1 MSCREFLDGRAAIL
15 TGVAPG
21 GLIWPIAASTFH
33 EMNSSSDLP
42 DSSTLP
48 ESLRLLPLLWS
59 LNAALQRTSLEM
71 DARLG
76 VTGPQRFLLRF
87 VGLEPGITRARLAS
101 VILLDAS
108 ELQSALEHLVA
119 RNLLTEKGGLSG
131 YYLTAKGGGVNAVM
145 TGTVEQAVSKALDEA
160 SPHERTSC
168 RRMLERVIR
177 HLKARDAAGKAP

>member
-1 MSCREFLDGRAAIL
+1 
-15 TGVAPG
+15 
-21 GLIWPIAASTFH
+21 
-33 EMNSSSDLP
+33 MNSSFDPP

-59 LNAALQRTSLEM
+59 LNAALERTSLEM

-101 VILLDAS
+101 VISLDAS
-108 ELQSALEHLVA
+108 DLQSALEHLVA
-119 RNLLTEKGGLSG
+119 EHFLTQQGESSG
-131 YYLTAKGGGVNAVM
+131 YYLTGKGAGVNSVM
-145 TGTVEQAVSKALDEA
+145 AGTVEQAVSKALDDA
-160 SPHERTSC
+160 SQYERSTF

-177 HLKARDAAGKAP
+177 QLGSPH